1 MSVFAKQF
9 SDVCDRLLK
18 GVPEPFRNHTP
29 LACYRE
35 TLYQTLR
42 KDADFI
48 DAYNGDDSDETIIE
62 GLRRILAK
70 EPAYGRIPFWRMPF
84 TVEAE
89 DGKGAWCRIGHWSI
103 NPFTHQVEHFG
114 NQGRN
119 PLPASFIRSLSLCG
133 KEGDEDVHI
142 WRASEITENMEKILP
157 KPKTFY
163 WYDDRKDPAFIE
175 PEKGTLPFWFEVCI
189 YDKDRDVYTTL
200 VNTTNIKD
208 AVELGTAYAGWFTDG
223 EWELSRHR
231 PYQEDYDWI
240 QIYFHHPDLGEVLM
254 GTFGTDQV
262 FQEP

>member
-70 EPAYGRIPFWRMPF
+70 EPAYSRIPFWRMTF

-89 DGKGAWCRIGHWSI
+89 DGRGAWCRIGHWRI
-103 NPFTHQVEHFG
+103 DHFTHQVEHFG
-114 NQGRN
+114 SQGRN
-119 PLPASFIRSLSLCG
+119 PLPAAFTSSLSLCG

-142 WRASEITENMEKILP
+142 GAGIGSSRRDGGAPSETGDLSTGMTTGRTPRLLNRKRESSPSGLRSASMIRIRIFIPHWRIRRI
-157 KPKTFY
+157 
-163 WYDDRKDPAFIE
+163 
-175 PEKGTLPFWFEVCI
+175 
-189 YDKDRDVYTTL
+189 
-200 VNTTNIKD
+200 
-208 AVELGTAYAGWFTDG
+208 
-223 EWELSRHR
+223 
-231 PYQEDYDWI
+231 
-240 QIYFHHPDLGEVLM
+240 
-254 GTFGTDQV
+254 
-262 FQEP
+262 